1 MHGGIP
7 KIIWKVFNTV
17 DETIVFAFLINRVA
31 NILTQW
37 MSSQQRTFIS
47 SWQNLLSSIRYS
59 WQCSNK
65 ASSTIFDHCI
75 QILQSHGGNVYEIKT
90 NKIRK
95 RAATMTFQ
103 VSYTTPLKQRVS
115 GMTMTI
121 WIEIQEDDGND
132 EYDDPE
138 DHLVYEL
145 SRLVPSQ
152 RFMPEMKEANLI
164 SPVVL
169 REVEL

>member
-1 MHGGIP
+1 
-7 KIIWKVFNTV
+7 
-17 DETIVFAFLINRVA
+17 
-31 NILTQW
+31 
-37 MSSQQRTFIS
+37 
-47 SWQNLLSSIRYS
+47 
-59 WQCSNK
+59 
-65 ASSTIFDHCI
+65 
-75 QILQSHGGNVYEIKT
+75 
-90 NKIRK
+90 
-95 RAATMTFQ
+95 MTFQ

-164 SPVVL
+164 SPVV
-169 REVEL
+169 